1 MTNHETEEMTK
12 KQIYIINKEEAY
24 TYDEL
29 DFISQMILKNG
40 GKSPNGDQPHLQ
52 TNSTPN
58 RKVHAPTANSIPTA
72 TITANSTD
80 LVTKSAPSTNSQLLL
95 DRIEKLKS
103 ALAQNKTSMAI
114 FFMPKQTFD
123 LFSLIQGQKAICQ
136 IDLADI
142 EKMEKVFGDAN
153 QGDAPVS
160 KFPTSVSNSDSPVS
174 KSPTPAGKTNAPVGK
189 SATAEAKSPAPANTF
204 PQSLHLHLQKKLSTL
219 AVFLKSGNAVCPVPI
234 QADNLQILTM

>member
-80 LVTKSAPSTNSQLLL
+80 LVTKSNAPAGSQLLL
-95 DRIEKLKS
+95 DKIEKLKS

-123 LFSLIQGQKAICQ
+123 LFSIIQGQKAICQ
-136 IDLADI
+136 IDLEDI
-142 EKMEKVFGDAN
+142 EKMKKVFGDAN

-160 KFPTSVSNSDSPVS
+160 KSPA
-174 KSPTPAGKTNAPVGK
+174 PAGKTNAPVGK

-204 PQSLHLHLQKKLSTL
+204 PQSIHLHLQKKLSTL
-219 AVFLKSGNAVCPVPI
+219 AAFLKSGNAVCPVPI
-234 QADNLQILTM
+234 QADNLQILAM

>member
-40 GKSPNGDQPHLQ
+40 ENDQPPL
-52 TNSTPN
+52 PA
-58 RKVHAPTANSIPTA
+58 KA
-72 TITANSTD
+72 TD

-95 DRIEKLKS
+95 DKIEKLKS

-123 LFSLIQGQKAICQ
+123 LFSIIQGQKAICQ
-136 IDLADI
+136 IDLEDI
-142 EKMEKVFGDAN
+142 EKMKKVFGDAN

-160 KFPTSVSNSDSPVS
+160 KSPA
-174 KSPTPAGKTNAPVGK
+174 PAGKTNAPVGK

-204 PQSLHLHLQKKLSTL
+204 PQSIHLHLQKKLSTL
-219 AVFLKSGNAVCPVPI
+219 AAFLKSGNAVCPVPI
-234 QADNLQILTM
+234 QADNLQILAM